1 MGTHYETL
9 GVKRSASNAEL
20 RKAYL
25 RRARALHPD
34 RQVGRSAKEAR
45 KAEEAM
51 QAVNVAWNVLSNAT
65 KKAEYDQSLNGT
77 KGSATKPSSARSA
90 TPRAATGK
98 PSQMPPRRTASASAT
113 GSANRAAANR
123 ASANRKPIEE
133 RETTGSMSIWA
144 AIPVLVI
151 LGLLL
156 GIVIVTAFA
165 NDDGPDAP
173 TTIDGELNVGDC
185 FVLVAN
191 RPVERDCAAGVAE
204 GQVTSVAPDPGNCPQ
219 IPVPLPDPD
228 SDFFLCWVRMAPG
241 STNTIPAGS

>member
-77 KGSATKPSSARSA
+77 KGSAAKSSSARSA

-98 PSQMPPRRTASASAT
+98 PLSL
-113 GSANRAAANR
+113 
-123 ASANRKPIEE
+123 IH
-133 RETTGSMSIWA
+133 I
-144 AIPVLVI
+144 
-151 LGLLL
+151 
-156 GIVIVTAFA
+156 
-165 NDDGPDAP
+165 
-173 TTIDGELNVGDC
+173 
-185 FVLVAN
+185 
-191 RPVERDCAAGVAE
+191 
-204 GQVTSVAPDPGNCPQ
+204 
-219 IPVPLPDPD
+219 
-228 SDFFLCWVRMAPG
+228 
-241 STNTIPAGS
+241 